1 MMNAERLSGTPVAVV
16 GTRQPAG
23 VPPERLQLFLEAVRA
38 AARRGQVL
46 HAGAAVGAERLAVE
60 AALTC
65 GGSVRLF
72 LPWAQFERDWVNSI
86 RRQAPERVEV
96 VVFDSNEHPDW
107 LAAARS
113 FDPQARYYSTAT
125 AAGYA
130 RQCGIIQ
137 GCEMVIALPH
147 VRVRWE
153 RVQEKQP
160 AGWFGRRGR
169 AASVAVPVED
179 RGSTEQQIRL
189 ATYLGAKVVD
199 LSRDADRESLQA
211 WVEIRS
217 NVIAR

>member
-1 MMNAERLSGTPVAVV
+1 MNAESSSVSSVAVV

-38 AARRGQVL
+38 AVRQGQVL

-60 AALTC
+60 AALAC

-72 LPWAQFERDWVNSI
+72 LPWTQFEREWVNSVQ
-86 RRQAPERVEV
+86 RQAPDRVEI
-96 VVFDSNEHPDW
+96 VVFDSNEHADW

-113 FDPQARYYSTAT
+113 FDPQARYYS
-125 AAGYA
+125 AASAASYA

-137 GCEMVIALPH
+137 GCELVIALPH

-160 AGWFGRRGR
+160 SGWFGMRGR
-169 AASVAVPVED
+169 AANVAVPVED

-199 LSRDADRESLQA
+199 LSRDDDRASLQA
-211 WVEIRS
+211 WVQVKAS
-217 NVIAR
+217 VIPR